1 MVEAKRYFP
10 TSILLS
16 ERQYEGLR
24 RLVAAGKFKSISE
37 AVRTAVDAL
46 LEREREGEEKGGEAK

>member
-24 RLVAAGKFKSISE
+24 RLVAAGKFRSVSE

-46 LEREREGEEKGGEAK
+46 LEREGVVAEEGEKK

>member
-24 RLVAAGKFKSISE
+24 RLVAEGKFRSVSE
-37 AVRTAVDAL
+37 AVRTAIDAL
-46 LEREREGEEKGGEAK
+46 LERELGGEEKGGEVK

>member
-1 MVEAKRYFP
+1 MVEVKRYFP

-24 RLVAAGKFKSISE
+24 RLVAAGKFRSVSE
-37 AVRTAVDAL
+37 AVRVAVDAL
-46 LEREREGEEKGGEAK
+46 LEREGGSAEEGGEK